1 MISLFK
7 KILSLP
13 ALFVKNLINPSK
25 RVKHLVKNHDK
36 SDSGFIHKK
45 IAKCLKTTKEQ
56 KVKSLQIAT
65 YKSVFWKF
73 TSLFLVWLISIFLIF
88 IYYRTDE
95 NRNNLM
101 QTVIKMAGQQNF
113 TQPIDTKFFPMVF
126 FTFLFGIIGLLWFIS
141 FLCWTALLKVT
152 NYFLAIGYGFILGS
166 CYVVLD
172 SPIFLIFLFVI
183 PLSVTVLVL
192 GLITY
197 LHHIKKIF
205 KINDQVKQKFVTL
218 FTLVFFLGI
227 FMQVFYFLVNVKFS
241 CFSPILILI
250 IVISLLLYILEF
262 VLAAFMWAIALD
274 QLDQYVEQKLPK
286 KYESLLVALMLIS
299 FMGMFAAIF
308 EMILFI
314 LRLIGIDG
322 KKK

>member
-1 MISLFK
+1 M
-7 KILSLP
+7 
-13 ALFVKNLINPSK
+13 
-25 RVKHLVKNHDK
+25 
-36 SDSGFIHKK
+36 
-45 IAKCLKTTKEQ
+45 
-56 KVKSLQIAT
+56 
-65 YKSVFWKF
+65 
-73 TSLFLVWLISIFLIF
+73 
-88 IYYRTDE
+88 
-95 NRNNLM
+95 
-101 QTVIKMAGQQNF
+101 
-113 TQPIDTKFFPMVF
+113 
-126 FTFLFGIIGLLWFIS
+126 
-141 FLCWTALLKVT
+141 CWTALLKVT
-152 NYFLAIGYGFILGS
+152 NYFLAIGCGFILGS